1 MRAVQVLVK
10 KALEQ
15 LLETVDKDNQNVKEG
30 RKKAIESLK
39 KVNEKYKD
47 VKGYIAFPTD
57 TVDKDKP

>member
-15 LLETVDKDNQNVKEG
+15 QLETVDKHNQNVKEE

-47 VKGYIAFPTD
+47 VNGYIAFPTD
-57 TVDKDKP
+57 TMDKDKP